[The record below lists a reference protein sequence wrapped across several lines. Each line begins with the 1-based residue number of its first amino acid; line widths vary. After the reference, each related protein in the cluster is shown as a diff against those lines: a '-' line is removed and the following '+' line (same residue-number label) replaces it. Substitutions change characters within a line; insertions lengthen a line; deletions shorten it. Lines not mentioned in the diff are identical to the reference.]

1 MVKRLIPATVLLC
14 LPSIAYA
21 GGLRGSPSSMK
32 EQHAVAVERDLTF
45 MDDADQVRSS
55 LASGVLD
62 SVKSNGDFTLSRVS
76 YPYAVPEV
84 RLFIERLGRQYF
96 DAHGV
101 PLVVTSLTRPA
112 ENQPRNAHML
122 SVHPAGMAVDFRV
135 PRDAKAR
142 AWLESALLQ
151 LENRG
156 ILDVTREKNPPHY
169 HVAVFPEA
177 YKAYAEKLPPLAPRP
192 VAAVEPVTPLP
203 IVAPLAP
210 VAIASS
216 ATSTVAPDFSGLLL
230 VIAGMSGVM
239 FTTLLVRGGQL
250 SHREL
255 Q

>member
-14 LPSIAYA
+14 LPSMAYA

-55 LASGVLD
+55 LESGVLD

-112 ENQPRNAHML
+112 ANQPRNAHQL

-156 ILDVTREKNPPHY
+156 VLDVTREKNPPHY
-169 HVAVFPEA
+169 HVAVYPAA
-177 YKAYAEKLPPLAPRP
+177 YRAWVEKLPPLAPRP

-210 VAIASS
+210 AIASS

-239 FTTLLVRGGQL
+239 FTTLLVKRSQL
-250 SHREL
+250 SLGEL